1 MSSPEAAKEDDLMGN
16 ITRRAIGV
24 MAEVEQL
31 LSHRG
36 DPSKPK
42 DNGAG
47 ALLQPTIEEEEAPAP
62 APIAAVDLTPAPA
75 PAPTAGEKREKRET
89 VDLTDS
95 EDALKAVE
103 SVENKRRAS
112 LARKEQ
118 LAAYLEAQ
126 RIAEAVDE
134 KKQKKKRA
142 SIFESIASLGDD
154 LLALAGTEE
163 VTDAEAFEMIKKKE
177 VKEEKKAERRASIEE
192 ARERRRSSIGGG
204 LAEGGRRKSS
214 LFGFGALGF
223 TTTST
228 SDGAGSSSTEMSGLG
243 NHLEDAMIS
252 SAPLSAPGKVFKGM
266 HPELEA

>member
-1 MSSPEAAKEDDLMGN
+1 MGN

-36 DPSKPK
+36 DPTSKHK

-95 EDALKAVE
+95 EDVLKAVE

-223 TTTST
+223 TTTTT
-228 SDGAGSSSTEMSGLG
+228 SDGAGSSSTEMTSTTTLG